1 MGRGAPDRITGWRT
15 RATRPPPTVQPSRVR
30 LHPVSV
36 ARSSAAR
43 MSSSPVG
50 KPEIGGTPTPHGVEF
65 VRYRRSHGLGFRR
78 TAPKTPRMAVSAVFR
93 ASGGTGL
100 GCLPPVGQRPIH
112 GRNPLTRAGQGQ
124 APGGPSRITSAGSSG
139 QDGATLG
146 PSPPRRVSRGGAPP
160 RPPLPWRAGNA
171 GVRGGRAPRQPPQGT
186 HGVWPH
192 GVRWLVSQTTTR
204 QTQETGLSETH
215 RRAADAR
222 TGPRADTQPPPCSG
236 SHARASPP
244 STSASIQ
251 PTTREPTE
259 TGREEPIHRNRPPG
273 TFQRERWTAVS
284 ASLAT
289 ARHIALR
296 VHPQ

>member
-1 MGRGAPDRITGWRT
+1 MFSFHENSLAGGCPPDPHPTVARRDHGARSAGQDTGWRT

-50 KPEIGGTPTPHGVEF
+50 KPEIGGTPTPHRVEF

-78 TAPKTPRMAVSAVFR
+78 IAPQTPRMAVSAVFR

-192 GVRWLVSQTTTR
+192 GVRWLND
-204 QTQETGLSETH
+204 ETGVRQH
-215 RRAADAR
+215 PRAAPTNAPIRPTAPAPFD
-222 TGPRADTQPPPCSG
+222 G
-236 SHARASPP
+236 SHAWRTPLTIPP
-244 STSASIQ
+244 FRSRTSAL
-251 PTTREPTE
+251 
-259 TGREEPIHRNRPPG
+259 NVNDAD
-273 TFQRERWTAVS
+273 QRLS
-284 ASLAT
+284 
-289 ARHIALR
+289 
-296 VHPQ
+296 

>member
-1 MGRGAPDRITGWRT
+1 MFSFHENSLAGGIPRTPTRRSHAGTMGRGAPDRITGWRT

-93 ASGGTGL
+93 AAGGTGL
-100 GCLPPVGQRPIH
+100 GCLPPVGQRSI
-112 GRNPLTRAGQGQ
+112 QGQ
-124 APGGPSRITSAGSSG
+124 ILKPAPVRAKLLAGHRGSRRPGRRPGRGYAR
-139 QDGATLG
+139 
-146 PSPPRRVSRGGAPP
+146 PSPPRRVARGGAPP

-192 GVRWLVSQTTTR
+192 GVRWLSD
-204 QTQETGLSETH
+204 ETWLS
-215 RRAADAR
+215 
-222 TGPRADTQPPPCSG
+222 QPPQTPLKRRSG
-236 SHARASPP
+236 HRPEQPRPRHRGQSSMASW
-244 STSASIQ
+244 S
-251 PTTREPTE
+251 
-259 TGREEPIHRNRPPG
+259 
-273 TFQRERWTAVS
+273 
-284 ASLAT
+284 
-289 ARHIALR
+289 
-296 VHPQ
+296 

>member
-43 MSSSPVG
+43 MASSPVG
-50 KPEIGGTPTPHGVEF
+50 KPGIGGTPTPHGVEF

-112 GRNPLTRAGQGQ
+112 GRILKPAPVRAKLPAGRRGL
-124 APGGPSRITSAGSSG
+124 TSAETGLRSAVAPATGFERWSTSPAAAPVAGRKRRG
-139 QDGATLG
+139 Q
-146 PSPPRRVSRGGAPP
+146 RGQ
-160 RPPLPWRAGNA
+160 
-171 GVRGGRAPRQPPQGT
+171 APRQPPQGT

-192 GVRWLVSQTTTR
+192 GVRWLVSHNHADSCVICM
-204 QTQETGLSETH
+204 TGSGKARAVERPQ
-215 RRAADAR
+215 RRA
-222 TGPRADTQPPPCSG
+222 
-236 SHARASPP
+236 
-244 STSASIQ
+244 
-251 PTTREPTE
+251 
-259 TGREEPIHRNRPPG
+259 
-273 TFQRERWTAVS
+273 
-284 ASLAT
+284 
-289 ARHIALR
+289 
-296 VHPQ
+296 